1 MRGSNLLPI
10 KIFTMSVGKRNGT
23 FNTSLHRKALKL
35 KKRIRCGVEGLGKIL
50 QIIDW
55 NLCFLL
61 WP

>member
-23 FNTSLHRKALKL
+23 FNTSLHRKALQL
-35 KKRIRCGVEGLGKIL
+35 EKRIVSGVEGLGKIL

-55 NLCFLL
+55 NLHILL
-61 WP
+61 RP